1 MKLCPPLAINTL
13 KAEKA
18 QQSFLVCFVCNVALQ
33 KTLLL
38 SYFWVVYITFVP
50 ILLNKVLWILRFYI
64 FFQPSNFHFAL
75 LPPTHWSFPRPSG
88 KWRGVQAFLGSH
100 GTGAYTSRKGQS
112 PPKAEHGSNAYTAPR
127 YRKSGCSDPA
137 RVGFEP
143 WFICGTVFLFLTHHY
158 VHLLAW
164 MMYLMSF

>member
-1 MKLCPPLAINTL
+1 MWHCKKHCYWAISGLSISPLYLFYSII
-13 KAEKA
+13 KF
-18 QQSFLVCFVCNVALQ
+18 SG
-33 KTLLL
+33 
-38 SYFWVVYITFVP
+38 FWD
-50 ILLNKVLWILRFYI
+50 FY

-75 LPPTHWSFPRPSG
+75 LPPTHWGFPHPSG

-112 PPKAEHGSNAYTAPR
+112 PPKAEHGSNAYAAPR

-137 RVGFEP
+137 RVGLEP